1 MCVCFCCTKTEF
13 QDGERLFT
21 VVCPAVDVNACVRI
35 VVGQWKSHGASLS
48 WEGDSRVSSSTKQ
61 KTTKGGGVHN
71 AHKKKR
77 LLDLRLA
84 AAQRKFLFLKSKPL
98 SEER

>member
-1 MCVCFCCTKTEF
+1 MCVFVAQKTEF

-35 VVGQWKSHGASLS
+35 VVGQWKSHGASPS

-61 KTTKGGGVHN
+61 KRTKGGGVHN
-71 AHKKKR
+71 AHFFFKKN

-84 AAQRKFLFLKSKPL
+84 AAQRLFFFSKPL

>member
-1 MCVCFCCTKTEF
+1 MCFCCTKTEF

-61 KTTKGGGVHN
+61 KTTKGGGFITHI
-71 AHKKKR
+71 KKKKKKKKKTSS
-77 LLDLRLA
+77 RLA
-84 AAQRKFLFLKSKPL
+84 SGRRAAKIFVFEK
-98 SEER
+98 

>member
-1 MCVCFCCTKTEF
+1 MTSNSADEDLALLLWRPSGEREREGVCVFVAQKTEF

-35 VVGQWKSHGASLS
+35 VVGQWKSHGASPS

-61 KTTKGGGVHN
+61 KRTKGGGVHH
-71 AHKKKR
+71 AH
-77 LLDLRLA
+77 
-84 AAQRKFLFLKSKPL
+84 
-98 SEER
+98 

>member
-1 MCVCFCCTKTEF
+1 MFFVAQKLNF

-61 KTTKGGGVHN
+61 KTTKGGGFIT
-71 AHKKKR
+71 HKKNWHDCR
-77 LLDLRLA
+77 GDHLIV
-84 AAQRKFLFLKSKPL
+84 Q
-98 SEER
+98 

>member
-1 MCVCFCCTKTEF
+1 MCVCVFFVAQKTEF

-21 VVCPAVDVNACVRI
+21 VVCPADDVNACVRI
-35 VVGQWKSHGASLS
+35 VVGQWKSHGS

-71 AHKKKR
+71 AH
-77 LLDLRLA
+77 
-84 AAQRKFLFLKSKPL
+84 
-98 SEER
+98 